1 MSVHA
6 RILLAEPDAELRTAI
21 ARALRADGHAVEE
34 AADGADLLLRAG
46 SQMARVDGPRRV
58 LVLVVAAGL
67 PVFSGSEVLE
77 ILHRLRWDIPCV
89 IISGAPDGVE
99 HTRAR
104 ELGAVAVLGSPLRME
119 QLRGILRAQAGPGS
133 VAAHDVVERVRAG
146 AASSA

>member
-34 AADGADLLLRAG
+34 AADGTDLLLRAG
-46 SQMARVDGPRRV
+46 SQMACVDGPRRV

-67 PVFSGSEVLE
+67 PVFSASEVLE
-77 ILHRLRWDIPCV
+77 ILHRFRWDIPCIV
-89 IISGAPDGVE
+89 ISRAPDGVE

-104 ELGAVAVLGSPLRME
+104 ELGALAVLGSPLHIE
-119 QLRGILRAQAGPGS
+119 QLRAMVRAQARPRS
-133 VAAHDVVERVRAG
+133 AARHDAVARAG
-146 AASSA
+146 ALS

>member
-34 AADGADLLLRAG
+34 AADGTDLLLRAG

-77 ILHRLRWDIPCV
+77 ILQRLRWDIPCV
-89 IISGAPDGVE
+89 ILSGAPDGVE

-119 QLRGILRAQAGPGS
+119 QLRGILRAQAGHGS
-133 VAAHDVVERVRAG
+133 ATEHDVVERVRAG
-146 AASSA
+146 AAR

>member
-1 MSVHA
+1 M
-6 RILLAEPDAELRTAI
+6 
-21 ARALRADGHAVEE
+21 EE
-34 AADGADLLLRAG
+34 AVNGADLLLRAD
-46 SQMARVDGPRRV
+46 SEMACVHGPRGA

-77 ILHRLRWDIPCV
+77 ILRRLRWDIPCV

-119 QLRGILRAQAGPGS
+119 QLRGILRAQAGGG
-133 VAAHDVVERVRAG
+133 AATEHDVVERVRAG
-146 AASSA
+146 AAS

>member
-6 RILLAEPDAELRTAI
+6 RILLAEPDVELRTAI

-46 SQMARVDGPRRV
+46 SQMACVDGPRRTP
-58 LVLVVAAGL
+58 VLVVAAGL
-67 PVFSGSEVLE
+67 PVFSASEVLE
-77 ILHRLRWDIPCV
+77 ILHRLRWDIPCIV
-89 IISGAPDGVE
+89 ISRAPDGVE

-104 ELGAVAVLGSPLRME
+104 ELGAVAVLGSPLRIE

-133 VAAHDVVERVRAG
+133 VAAHAVVARARAG
-146 AASSA
+146 AAS